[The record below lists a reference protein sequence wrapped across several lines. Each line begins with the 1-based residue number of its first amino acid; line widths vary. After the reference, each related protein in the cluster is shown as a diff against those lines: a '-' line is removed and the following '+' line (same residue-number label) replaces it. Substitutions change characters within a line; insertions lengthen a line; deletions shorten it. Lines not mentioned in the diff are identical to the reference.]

1 MKMIGRVAVVA
12 VLAIA
17 LSASGA
23 YAVTCSA
30 DFECP
35 YGYAAN
41 VTSANLED
49 LSVANCCER
58 DATLASFPVCN
69 ATSSGG
75 STAVQALT
83 ADDSSWMVQDGNGFT
98 RSLGKFVGMCFSIR
112 IDTANCNPL
121 DTKCCSSKAPSYLQ
135 FKVPAATNIAAKC
148 RLSYGSAIA
157 NVNSL
162 KRVTKMTSIGSDGN
176 AAKYVNVPVTF
187 RKNQRTAT
195 ICLYS
200 IYSADDANACDF
212 EKICGLSGET
222 PAVPDANGN
231 YDKGCELRIVGR
243 KSAASSACCT
253 PTFAVE
259 DFDSTVENRL
269 ADGSAAGGTIELH
282 GV

>member
-1 MKMIGRVAVVA
+1 MIGRVAVVA

-17 LSASGA
+17 LSAGGA
-23 YAVTCSA
+23 QALTCSA
-30 DFECP
+30 DFNCP

-41 VTSANLED
+41 ATSADLTT

-58 DATLASFPVCN
+58 DASLVSFPVCN
-69 ATSSGG
+69 ATSSAG

-98 RSLGKFVGMCFSIR
+98 RSVGRYVGMCFSIR
-112 IDTANCNPL
+112 IDTANCDAVADP
-121 DTKCCSSKAPSYLQ
+121 TCCTARAPAYLQ
-135 FKVPAATNIAAKC
+135 FKVPASTTINSKC
-148 RLSYGSAIA
+148 RLSYGTGIA

-162 KRVTKMTSIGSDGN
+162 KRITKWSSVGSGDTT
-176 AAKYVNVPVTF
+176 AKFVNVPVTF
-187 RKNQRTAT
+187 KKNQRTST

-200 IYSADDANACDF
+200 IYSAVEDNSCDF
-212 EKICGLSGET
+212 EDICGLSGAD
-222 PAVPDANGN
+222 PLVPDANGN
-231 YDKGCELRIVGR
+231 YDKGCELRILGR

-269 ADGSAAGGTIELH
+269 ADGASSGTIELH